1 MAKTNAIGHTQCH
14 ICGFN
19 DAEVKLDKNGKAYL
33 FCPDCNI
40 QSFTRYEHQSGKLLA
55 KMRPVTVTEGNKQ
68 ENEKPHAEAV
78 QMLRGE
84 INDMPPKKAGFNMGL

>member
-1 MAKTNAIGHTQCH
+1 MAKTSAIGHTQCH

-40 QSFTRYEHQSGKLLA
+40 QSFTRHENQSSKLLA
-55 KMRPVTVTEGNKQ
+55 KMRPVSVTVTEQ
-68 ENEKPHAEAV
+68 EEPLPTAPKISHTPSVTEM
-78 QMLRGE
+78 QT
-84 INDMPPKKAGFNMGL
+84 PKKAGFSLGDL